1 MLLCLVGCVYLGI
14 RFSIANDCQT
24 FGGLFLTG
32 WVGNN
37 RMI

>member
-1 MLLCLVGCVYLGI
+1 MLLCLVGYVYLRI
-14 RFSIANDCQT
+14 RFGIANDCQT

-32 WVGNN
+32 WAESN